1 MGTTPNLAELDAEL
15 NQMVLSGKA
24 MEAFEKFYDDNV
36 SMQENSDPVT
46 VGKDTNRQRE
56 IDFFGSV
63 EQFHGAAVTAGAIGD
78 DLSFCEWMMDI
89 TFKGAPRM
97 KMEQVAVRHWK
108 DGKIVSER
116 FFYNKG

>member
-1 MGTTPNLAELDAEL
+1 MGTTSNLAELDAEL

-46 VGKDTNRQRE
+46 KGKDANRQRE
-56 IDFFGSV
+56 IDFFSSV
-63 EQFHGAAVTAGAIGD
+63 EQFHGAAVEASATGD
-78 DLSFCEWMMDI
+78 DVSFRQLMMDI
-89 TFKGAPRM
+89 TFKGGTRM
-97 KMEQVAVRHWK
+97 KMEQVAVRRWTN
-108 DGKIVSER
+108 GKVVSER